1 MLLGGAFLTASRIAS
16 PQLPS
21 GSLPNRELTPEEMEQ
36 ARLDSIARADS
47 IALAERDS
55 LVGLAAEGYKHLKFI
70 QYDGVTQDVLYP
82 ETMKVYRS
90 VEKAMGHPRIDQEQ
104 TRRMHGMLTDIQNLF
119 LKGALYYSG
128 AGKSAEMADFAT
140 AFVDIRR
147 RPDMKDLPLS
157 GEAREL
163 YPALVYSAASSTYNR
178 GDYPHAI
185 DYFEEYLSTD
195 ATDRREQVCL
205 FLAQACINAQ
215 TPERGIERLLGAV
228 DLYPANTNLL
238 MLTLQNCLDGGYTD
252 KMQPLLDKALFVRP
266 NDEQLLNL
274 QARLYENDGKFKEA
288 LDIFNRLYDLKP
300 NSLSVNQHLA
310 LCYYNL
316 GAEYYNRSI
325 MEPDEKLAK
334 KQMRQSNAYFTTA
347 ADKLATVVDNDPTN
361 PKYLRALGLTY
372 GCLGRAESL
381 EEINTRLTALGQPTL
396 KMNGMPEAIVF
407 AERQNGP
414 QGAGASQAS
423 HVPDFQEFA
432 KTFVESNLAKWSE
445 RREFEKTEDYE
456 KRINQDNVYGEYQR
470 LCKEA
475 ETEYLK
481 KYAGRLRISDLK
493 LMPYDTDN
501 ETYLIESAMGE
512 IVVNVPLK
520 NKEAES
526 FKNSWN
532 TIQLRNPRY
541 YIRDNRVAIASVDLV
556 TSTGKTY
563 SYNSANAANYD
574 FTDVTIDIDSFLSK
588 GAAMRGHTA
597 QRQSGA
603 KQNVI
608 RAKSDVDRDIPV
620 TSRKA
625 EKTVALI
632 MANENYKNVTNVA
645 SALNDGETFAQYCT
659 MTLGIPQSQVLT
671 YENLTYAE
679 MVGAMAKARNLV
691 GALGDGVDVI
701 VYYAGHGFPDE
712 ATKDAFLLPVDGDG
726 YTTAVSY
733 PLKRLYSELS
743 QMRAENVMVFLD
755 ACFSGSTR
763 DGGMLAEAR
772 GVALKPRA
780 ADPEGNMFVL
790 SAASDQETALPY
802 KEKNHGLFTYFLLK
816 KLQDTKGNVTLKDL
830 GEYVK
835 ETVKRNSLT
844 VNSKLQTPSIKVSGR
859 LAKEWDSKK
868 LRP

>member
-1 MLLGGAFLTASRIAS
+1 M
-16 PQLPS
+16 
-21 GSLPNRELTPEEMEQ
+21 
-36 ARLDSIARADS
+36 
-47 IALAERDS
+47 
-55 LVGLAAEGYKHLKFI
+55 
-70 QYDGVTQDVLYP
+70 
-82 ETMKVYRS
+82 
-90 VEKAMGHPRIDQEQ
+90 
-104 TRRMHGMLTDIQNLF
+104 
-119 LKGALYYSG
+119 
-128 AGKSAEMADFAT
+128 
-140 AFVDIRR
+140 
-147 RPDMKDLPLS
+147 
-157 GEAREL
+157 
-163 YPALVYSAASSTYNR
+163 
-178 GDYPHAI
+178 
-185 DYFEEYLSTD
+185 
-195 ATDRREQVCL
+195 
-205 FLAQACINAQ
+205 
-215 TPERGIERLLGAV
+215 
-228 DLYPANTNLL
+228 
-238 MLTLQNCLDGGYTD
+238 
-252 KMQPLLDKALFVRP
+252 
-266 NDEQLLNL
+266 
-274 QARLYENDGKFKEA
+274 
-288 LDIFNRLYDLKP
+288 
-300 NSLSVNQHLA
+300 
-310 LCYYNL
+310 
-316 GAEYYNRSI
+316 
-325 MEPDEKLAK
+325 
-334 KQMRQSNAYFTTA
+334 
-347 ADKLATVVDNDPTN
+347 
-361 PKYLRALGLTY
+361 
-372 GCLGRAESL
+372 
-381 EEINTRLTALGQPTL
+381 
-396 KMNGMPEAIVF
+396 
-407 AERQNGP
+407 
-414 QGAGASQAS
+414 
-423 HVPDFQEFA
+423 PDFQEFA

-597 QRQSGA
+597 QRQSGGR
-603 KQNVI
+603 QNVI